1 MGHNFTM
8 DITSEFFSKINSQRV
23 LVIAGSTREFESF
36 INVALYKNSQEGLYE
51 GYEFIYC
58 NNTDSIR
65 GMRFDSYLFY
75 GTGIDRIG
83 KDINEDELFHVLQQ
97 SLIKF

>member
-1 MGHNFTM
+1 ME
-8 DITSEFFSKINSQRV
+8 IVEEFLSKINNQRV
-23 LVIAGSTREFESF
+23 LVIAGSVREFESF
-36 INVALYKNSQEGLYE
+36 IDVVLYKNSQEGLYE

-58 NNTDSIR
+58 DDVDSIR
-65 GMRFDSYLFY
+65 GMRFNSYLFY

-83 KDINEDELFHVLQQ
+83 KDIDKNELFIVLQQ

>member
-1 MGHNFTM
+1 MGYNFTM
-8 DITSEFFSKINSQRV
+8 EIIKEFLSKINSQKV
-23 LVIAGSTREFESF
+23 LVIAGSAREFESF
-36 INVALYKNSQEGLYE
+36 IDVVLYKNSQEGLYE

-58 NNTDSIR
+58 NNTGSIR
-65 GMRFDSYLFY
+65 GMRFNSYLFY

-83 KDINEDELFHVLQQ
+83 KDIDEHELSYLLEQ